1 MGGNGSHSKLLP
13 LGKIERDYRKE
24 ANIRV
29 KVVLKNEMKWK
40 IILLLL
46 AAFVAV
52 TAADVDSDGE
62 MVERD
67 EKEERPDV
75 DRSDDIMVDDDDDLS
90 DQDLNVEK
98 SDPRSW
104 WPRRR
109 RRRYIARRRA
119 PAPGRRRRRYVAT
132 PRPSRRRSSWRR
144 RSSFRRSY
152 RRRRSYGRRR
162 YGRRRYGRRRYGR

>member
-1 MGGNGSHSKLLP
+1 MGGSHSKLLP

-67 EKEERPDV
+67 EKEERSDVNSDGEMVERDEKEEEADV
-75 DRSDDIMVDDDDDLS
+75 DRSDDIMVDDDDLS

-104 WPRRR
+104 WHRRR
-109 RRRYIARRRA
+109 RRAPVPVRR
-119 PAPGRRRRRYVAT
+119 
-132 PRPSRRRSSWRR
+132 
-144 RSSFRRSY
+144 
-152 RRRRSYGRRR
+152 
-162 YGRRRYGRRRYGR
+162 

>member
-1 MGGNGSHSKLLP
+1 MGGSHSKLLP

-67 EKEERPDV
+67 EKEERSDVDSDGEMVERDEKEERPDV

-104 WPRRR
+104 WNRR
-109 RRRYIARRRA
+109 
-119 PAPGRRRRRYVAT
+119 RRRRRYVAT
-132 PRPSRRRSSWRR
+132 PRPTRRRYSSNWR
-144 RSSFRRSY
+144 RRSY
-152 RRRRSYGRRR
+152 RRRYGR
-162 YGRRRYGRRRYGR
+162 